1 MLLMFKP
8 MHAISW
14 TATLAM
20 GSLILPSCNL
30 AAQEE
35 SWRDFRGPGANGY
48 VASAGV
54 PLVWSEE
61 ENVTWKL
68 PISGSG
74 WSSPVVDGGKA
85 WLTTSTADGKKLQI
99 VAVDVVTGALLHQQ
113 VVFENDEPEKKNPLN
128 SFASPSAVVEP
139 GHVYVHFGSY
149 GTACFDTDSFQQV
162 WQRRDINCDHLE
174 GPGSSPILFDDF
186 LIFNVDG
193 GDVQYV
199 IALDKQTGTT
209 KWKSNRSIDLSGV
222 PPDLRKAYSTP
233 IVTDAAGKL
242 ELISSSAQ
250 GSYSYDPQT
259 GAERW
264 RIRYKG
270 FSVAARPL
278 AAKGMVYLITGFP
291 RSQMLSV
298 KLPADGDVTDS
309 NVAWKY
315 SRNVPKM
322 SSPLLAGDRIYMVD
336 DGGFGTCLD
345 RMTGTAIWRKRIG
358 SEHCASPICVGDRIY
373 YFDREGQTVVIK
385 RSDVF
390 EEIARN
396 QLDEGFMATPAVVG
410 DAFLMRTRTHLYR
423 VESAAK

>member
-1 MLLMFKP
+1 MLLMLKP

-14 TATLAM
+14 TAALAM
-20 GSLILPSCNL
+20 GSLILPSCNV
-30 AAQEE
+30 AAQGE

-85 WLTTSTADGKKLQI
+85 WLTTSTADGKKLQV
-99 VAVDVVTGALLHQQ
+99 VAVDAVTGALLHQQ
-113 VVFENDEPEKKNPLN
+113 IVFENDKPENKNPLN
-128 SFASPSAVVEP
+128 SFASPSAVVES

-174 GPGSSPILFDDF
+174 GPGSSPVLFDDL

-199 IALDKQTGTT
+199 IALDKQTGET
-209 KWKSNRSIDLSGV
+209 KWKSNRSIDLSGF

-233 IVTDAAGKL
+233 IFADVAGKL
-242 ELISSSAQ
+242 ELISSGAQ

-259 GAERW
+259 GVERW

-270 FSVAARPL
+270 FSAAARPL
-278 AAKGMVYLITGFP
+278 AAKGMVYLTTGFP
-291 RSQMLSV
+291 RAQMLSV
-298 KLPADGDVTDS
+298 KLPAEGDVTDS
-309 NVAWKY
+309 NVVWKY

-336 DGGFGTCLD
+336 DGGFATCLD
-345 RMTGTAIWRKRIG
+345 RMTGTAIWRKRLS

-373 YFDREGQTVVIK
+373 FFDREGQTVVLK
-385 RSDVF
+385 RTDAF

-396 QLDEGFMATPAVVG
+396 QLEDGFMATPAVVG